1 MCIYCLMQC
10 KIYQFSFIIH
20 QLKNAN
26 LWCCFSYLFPSTTN
40 QFRWSLASL
49 IMIFACIIQ
58 WSVYVIIS
66 HLFNKWRDR
75 NETQEK
81 VFATCLP
88 TLLHTENLKRQG
100 EGNFHLVCL
109 HDIGFTN
116 LSKYFGS
123 LNQYDGPMHA

>member
-1 MCIYCLMQC
+1 MLSFPIFLTNDVTAMKL
-10 KIYQFSFIIH
+10 KI
-20 QLKNAN
+20 
-26 LWCCFSYLFPSTTN
+26 
-40 QFRWSLASL
+40 
-49 IMIFACIIQ
+49 
-58 WSVYVIIS
+58 
-66 HLFNKWRDR
+66 
-75 NETQEK
+75 K

>member
-1 MCIYCLMQC
+1 
-10 KIYQFSFIIH
+10 
-20 QLKNAN
+20 
-26 LWCCFSYLFPSTTN
+26 
-40 QFRWSLASL
+40 
-49 IMIFACIIQ
+49 MIFACIIH

-75 NETQEK
+75 NETQDR
-81 VFATCLP
+81 VFATCLL